1 MIRSLVLIAV
11 VIAFTCTAA
20 WAQSPEHDTSDVGQV
35 YRAFLDNWVGDEK
48 SPINVS
54 MSIKATS
61 VDDVEEFADCAG
73 NSEADWA
80 RADAIDDLRPLIGAL
95 SYVRLVDPRKWSPRD
110 PADRIAQGE
119 AVDSAVDQ
127 GMANGLLTF
136 STVVFDKS
144 HTIAAFSYSFVC
156 GGLCGNGGPVIFDKT
171 ANGWVRSSRQC
182 AIWMSLGPGGRPNNA
197 FKPKLHRYAV
207 NMAGRACHVASYAL
221 QFGVT

>member
-1 MIRSLVLIAV
+1 MCRISKRNLTMRSSRNCIATPSTWRKSLPCGQLRAAIRLNLSVRSAKASSEGAMIRSLVLIAV

-95 SYVRLVDPRKWSPRD
+95 SYLRLVDPRKWSPRD
-110 PADRIAQGE
+110 
-119 AVDSAVDQ
+119 
-127 GMANGLLTF
+127 
-136 STVVFDKS
+136 
-144 HTIAAFSYSFVC
+144 
-156 GGLCGNGGPVIFDKT
+156 
-171 ANGWVRSSRQC
+171 
-182 AIWMSLGPGGRPNNA
+182 
-197 FKPKLHRYAV
+197 
-207 NMAGRACHVASYAL
+207 
-221 QFGVT
+221 